1 MRIEDLHK
9 LANDYSKI
17 SIYGFGIAGKWLAS
31 NLNLKITGFIDTDSK
46 KKGMSFNSIPVINYD
61 DAVEQSSNEALIIT
75 SVIDIQDVLDL
86 IKNIP
91 HKNSV
96 ALGMYLENF
105 EDIYANQLGETREFI
120 NYSLDAVK
128 KCHEGYF
135 DSSRLFLRSVDLVIT
150 EKCSLKCQDCSNL
163 MQYYEEPKDIELEE
177 IISDIDRLLENV
189 DYIYEIRLI
198 GGEPFMN
205 KNIYDILIY
214 LYTLS
219 KIERI
224 VIYTNGM
231 IPVKKDKVEILRNKK
246 LVFTVTNYG
255 DIAKNTLKVI
265 ESLKELGVTYRVHE
279 PEYWTDSGTVHK
291 FSRTLQ
297 ENISLFE
304 QCCGKNLITLSA
316 GKIYRCPFAANA
328 DRLQAIP
335 DVAENY
341 VAVGSSRELIKH
353 YTREIDYLPACDFCK
368 GRSFDAPTIVP
379 ALQAEKPIKYIKY
392 KRDLID

>member
-1 MRIEDLHK
+1 MNFENLRN
-9 LANDYSKI
+9 LASNYSKI
-17 SIYGFGIAGKWLAS
+17 YVYGFGIAGKWLAS
-31 NLNLKITGFIDTDSK
+31 NLNLEITGFIDTDNK
-46 KKGMSFNSIPVINYD
+46 KKGMSFNSIPVINYE
-61 DAVEQSSNEALIIT
+61 DAVEQCSKDALIIT

-86 IKNIP
+86 IKKIP
-91 HKNSV
+91 HEKSV
-96 ALGMYLENF
+96 ALGMYLEDYEDNF
-105 EDIYANQLGETREFI
+105 KNELGETNEFI

-135 DSSRLFLRSVDLVIT
+135 DETRLFLRSVDLVIT

-177 IISDIDRLLENV
+177 VKSDIDRLLKNV

-205 KNIYDILIY
+205 KNIYDILSY
-214 LYTLS
+214 LYTLN
-219 KIERI
+219 KIEKI

-231 IPVKKDKVEILRNKK
+231 IPVKKDKIDILRNKK

-255 DIAKNTLKVI
+255 DIARNTLKVI
-265 ESLKELGVTYRVHE
+265 ESLKQLGVTYRVHE

-291 FSRTLQ
+291 FSRTVQ
-297 ENISLFE
+297 ENINLFE
-304 QCCGKNLITLSA
+304 QCCGKNLITLSS

-335 DVAENY
+335 EVSENY
-341 VAVGSSRELIKH
+341 VSVDASRDLIKK

-379 ALQAEKPIKYIKY
+379 ALQAEKPIQYIKY
-392 KRDLID
+392 KRDIIA